1 MTHRKKELS
10 PAISHSLIKPTMS
23 KLIEAIEAAIK
34 SNKSYNHLSITL
46 ELNAAGNPASIFV
59 NFDGN
64 LMTRLGMIDVLIRQ
78 LEDIREELHE
88 ELQNDSEETK
98 RHRSDADSVIK
109 EKTNALRQK
118 IESLPEEFRDP
129 VNALLNKMD
138 KELGKHRKEDVATDE
153 IKAAFVKSILSQINK
168 RFGFEGNS
176 IPINP

>member
-1 MTHRKKELS
+1 
-10 PAISHSLIKPTMS
+10 MS
-23 KLIEAIEAAIK
+23 KLIKAIEAAIQD
-34 SNKSYNHLSITL
+34 NKVHNHLSITL
-46 ELNAAGNPASIFV
+46 ELNAAGNPAAVFV

-88 ELQNDSEETK
+88 QLQNDSEETK
-98 RHRSDADSVIK
+98 RSSGDAESIIE
-109 EKTNALRQK
+109 EKAKALRQK
-118 IESLPEEFRDP
+118 VESLPEELRDP
-129 VNALLNKMD
+129 VNALLNKLD

-176 IPINP
+176 MPINP